1 MGGEADLHAG
11 VQTLEAELL
20 VVKPGAGLQGGGGRG
35 RQPEAQL
42 RGGGELPRPRHQEHR
57 GAELGRSWG
66 GATPHFPLPTTS
78 QLPVG
83 ECVCTLFEFH

>member
-57 GAELGRSWG
+57 GAELGRGDPTLSAANHQPVASG
-66 GATPHFPLPTTS
+66 RMCLHF
-78 QLPVG
+78 V
-83 ECVCTLFEFH
+83 

>member
-42 RGGGELPRPRHQEHR
+42 RGGGELPRPRHQEHG
-57 GAELGRSWG
+57 GAELGPTLP
-66 GATPHFPLPTTS
+66 ATNN
-78 QLPVG
+78 QPVE
-83 ECVCTLFEFH
+83 ECVCTLFEFQ

>member
-57 GAELGRSWG
+57 GAELGP
-66 GATPHFPLPTTS
+66 TLPAANN
-78 QLPVG
+78 QPVE
-83 ECVCTLFEFH
+83 ECVCTLFEFQ